1 MMNYKIDERDEWST
15 WLRLLSSATIERSF
29 PELINH
35 DIYFNFSSLSSLDR
49 KNVSFYHRLIKTLSF

>member
-15 WLRLLSSATIERSF
+15 WLRLLSSATIQQSF

-35 DIYFNFSSLSSLDR
+35 DIYFNFRSLSSLGW
-49 KNVSFYHRLIKTLSF
+49 KNVS